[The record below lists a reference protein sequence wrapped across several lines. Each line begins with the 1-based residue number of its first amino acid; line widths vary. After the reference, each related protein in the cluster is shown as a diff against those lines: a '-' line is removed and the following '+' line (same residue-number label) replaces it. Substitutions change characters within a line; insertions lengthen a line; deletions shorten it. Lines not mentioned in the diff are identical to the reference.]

1 MFLLF
6 AYQRYYPGG
15 ASNDFVCKYATM
27 KECVENALKSTFEYT
42 EIYDV
47 YEDNWII
54 IHEPDNSNKKWI
66 KIEDDEDDWKPLT
79 DDIIQK
85 LLNM

>member
-6 AYQRYYPGG
+6 AYRRYYPEG
-15 ASNDFVCKYATM
+15 ASNDFVCKYTNM
-27 KECVENALKSTFEYT
+27 KECLENALKSTFEYT

-54 IHEPDNSNKKWI
+54 IHERDKKWI
-66 KIEDDEDDWKPLT
+66 KIEDDDEWKPLT